1 MERVHVIVHGMVQ
14 GVFFRA
20 HTRQIA
26 MNLGL
31 SGCAVNRADGTVEA
45 IAEGERKNLE
55 EFVDWCRQ
63 GPDMARVDRVEIVWE
78 QASGRYS
85 GFHIS

>member
-26 MNLGL
+26 MQLGL
-31 SGCAVNRADGTVEA
+31 SGCAVNRPDGTVEA

-63 GPDMARVDRVEIVWE
+63 GPGMARVDRVEIAWE